1 MDSLADA
8 LAGTAGTIVGKDC
21 DLSPRLFESKSS
33 SVRRWNYRGTNTSGS
48 LSKIWIPRVLS
59 RSWAESNEEFHP
71 EIKYV
76 FFCNDF
82 WVELIDDYIC
92 KAYPKVFRCMRVHT
106 L

>member
-1 MDSLADA
+1 MDSLADM
-8 LAGTAGTIVGKDC
+8 LAGTAGTIVGSC

-33 SVRRWNYRGTNTSGS
+33 SVRRWNYRGTNTSREVYQRYGFLGFYQGLGPKVMKS
-48 LSKIWIPRVLS
+48 SIRNPLC
-59 RSWAESNEEFHP
+59 
-71 EIKYV
+71 

-92 KAYPKVFRCMRVHT
+92 KVSPKAFRCMRVHT